1 MIGKR
6 SRVYMTSKA
15 SKRYAQQFIQGGKE
29 RGLRGGVIYVLRK
42 FPVLYHATIEE
53 VQAALGVERLL
64 TLVDRLAADETRRLD
79 ASADDLMV
87 LQPTGAYALAAGKTL
102 GMGDLVAALTPFG
115 RVCLEVSALALVALD
130 GRHPLMRARTD
141 AGTKLEEIQCEGK
154 DVDQV
159 FFQRTFGQ
167 NNLTNAMSLVAEH
180 FWTWFDLELAAV
192 KATPDGARHLSLMT
206 NKTTMQDSP
215 LPGGDF
221 TGEVLAH
228 RLAVRVVETSDP
240 ERREKYEAVVAWYAG
255 LPAFQRAVLELH
267 LCVITPMK
275 KLHGVNALLLPS
287 TSSFYET
294 YFGTPATGAAFA
306 CETFRA
312 MFEAELA
319 TDFIRT
325 TFTRDELAVLRKLL
339 RQGGLPKGEEVGL
352 HVLNLLKRE
361 VDLLRMTQAG
371 PTTVCKSTELYEA
384 LIAKI
389 VPLNLLQR
397 MTLSMYLL
405 VH

>member
-1 MIGKR
+1 MISKR
-6 SRVYMTSKA
+6 SRLYMTTKA
-15 SKRYAQQFIQGGKE
+15 SKRYAHQFIQGGKE
-29 RGLRGGVIYVLRK
+29 RGLRGGVIYILRK

-53 VQAALGVERLL
+53 VRAALGVERLL
-64 TLVDRLAADETRRLD
+64 TLIDRLAADETRRLD
-79 ASADDLMV
+79 ASAEDLMV
-87 LQPTGAYALAAGKTL
+87 LQPDGSYAQAAASAL
-102 GMGDLVAALTPFG
+102 GMGEMVAALTPFG
-115 RVCLEVSALALVALD
+115 RVCLEINALALVALD
-130 GRHPLMRARTD
+130 GRHPLARVRAD
-141 AGTKLEEIQCEGK
+141 GGTKIEEIQCEAK
-154 DVDQV
+154 DVDRV

-180 FWTWFDLELAAV
+180 FWAWFDLELAAI
-192 KATPDGARHLSLMT
+192 KATPDGARHLPLMT

-221 TGEVLAH
+221 AGEVLAH
-228 RLAVRVVETSDP
+228 RLAVRVVETTDP
-240 ERREKYEAVVAWYAG
+240 ERRAQDEAIVAWYAG
-255 LPAFQRAVLELH
+255 RPAFQRAVLELH

-294 YFGTPATGAAFA
+294 YFGKPATGAAFA
-306 CETFRA
+306 CETFRT

-339 RQGGLPKGEEVGL
+339 QLAGLPKGEEVGL

-361 VDLLRMTQAG
+361 VDLLRLNQAG
-371 PTTVCKSTELYEA
+371 EASVCKSMALYEE

-397 MTLSMYLL
+397 MALSMYLL